1 MKKFLI
7 VIFISGLFG
16 VCKAQDAMVT
26 VGLGYNMM
34 FTGAKAL
41 NVVIDRYNET
51 RPFLSKEMGHVYF
64 MDGISFNSSA
74 TIGVIMFDFNYNK
87 KVSVVSAQGDNG
99 YGLMQRDLKIKNGNI
114 GIGLGV
120 HVFEMNPAVAVGFSA
135 DIGMLTFKTRSAS
148 PDEIRKYDFEE
159 FEYSLTSGMSIWF
172 QLLFASN
179 DEGLALSLR
188 PYYHFDFLKYN
199 YEWFNQG
206 INPDTYYYD
215 RYDQHGKINHF
226 GIQLILNYYKKV

>member
-1 MKKFLI
+1 MKNIIALF
-7 VIFISGLFG
+7 VISSFVGICS
-16 VCKAQDAMVT
+16 AQDGIIT
-26 VGLGYNMM
+26 IGLGYNMCPVQ
-34 FTGAKAL
+34 AKAL

-51 RPFLSKEMGHVYF
+51 RTYLSKEMGHVHF

-87 KVSVVSAQGDNG
+87 KVSIVSAQGDGG
-99 YGLMQRDLKIKNGNI
+99 YGMSQRDIKIKDGNI
-114 GIGLGV
+114 GLGLGI
-120 HVFEMNPAVAVGFSA
+120 HVFEMNPAIAIGFSA
-135 DIGMLTFKTRSAS
+135 DIGMLSFKTRAGS

-159 FEYSLTSGMSIWF
+159 FEYSLTSGMSFWV
-172 QLLFASN
+172 QLLYASN
-179 DEGLALSLR
+179 DEGLGFSIR
-188 PYYHFDFLKYN
+188 PYYHFDFLPYN

-215 RYDQHGKINHF
+215 RYDQTGKINHI